1 MEKLAERKL
10 KIDFKTLII
19 VGGLIVSLTMTYGKL
34 SQEIDVLTTKIE
46 YVEKDLVEANKKIND
61 LEKKVYKKWKL
72 KLIL

>member
-1 MEKLAERKL
+1 MEKLAERNL

-61 LEKKVYKKWKL
+61 LEKKVYKK
-72 KLIL
+72 

>member
-1 MEKLAERKL
+1 MERLAEKKF

-61 LEKKVYKKWKL
+61 LEKKVYKK
-72 KLIL
+72 

>member
-61 LEKKVYKKWKL
+61 LEKKVYKK
-72 KLIL
+72 

>member
-1 MEKLAERKL
+1 MVKLAERKL

-61 LEKKVYKKWKL
+61 LEKKVYKK
-72 KLIL
+72 

>member
-1 MEKLAERKL
+1 MDKLVEKKF

-46 YVEKDLVEANKKIND
+46 YLVKDLEQSNQKIDD
-61 LEKKVYKKWKL
+61 LEKKVYKKWKQ
-72 KLIL
+72 K